1 MPVQKKA
8 HTWNCEHGPWN
19 NTMNS
24 KTSFMEP
31 FYFCWTG
38 EGISTI
44 FSIST
49 IFRPQGDS
57 IDVTALIICLL
68 MSLCCCSTVA
78 LMLTCKFCWVQLWH
92 SSQEIPMGQ
101 IIYQRYIGHG
111 RMEEDKPYLGWFFQL
126 TIVCNVMCSV
136 CFSLDD
142 FNSVFL
148 ESYMRSYMPLTSS
161 RGIWISGYFP
171 YNQLPKV
178 KTLIICCQAVE

>member
-1 MPVQKKA
+1 M
-8 HTWNCEHGPWN
+8 ELWN

-68 MSLCCCSTVA
+68 MSLCCCSTV
-78 LMLTCKFCWVQLWH
+78 
-92 SSQEIPMGQ
+92 GQ

-111 RMEEDKPYLGWFFQL
+111 RMEEDKPYLG
-126 TIVCNVMCSV
+126 
-136 CFSLDD
+136 
-142 FNSVFL
+142 
-148 ESYMRSYMPLTSS
+148 
-161 RGIWISGYFP
+161 
-171 YNQLPKV
+171 
-178 KTLIICCQAVE
+178 